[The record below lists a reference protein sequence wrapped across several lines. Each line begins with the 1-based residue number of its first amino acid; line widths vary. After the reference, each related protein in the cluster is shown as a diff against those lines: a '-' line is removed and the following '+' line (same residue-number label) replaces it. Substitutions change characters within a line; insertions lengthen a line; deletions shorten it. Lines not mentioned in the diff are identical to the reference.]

1 MGGGA
6 VWRLREHGFWREDGY
21 FFALGAGFPVL
32 RALSEA
38 RLPAYNESMA
48 KVWESNSV
56 DAQEA
61 QQETQ
66 QFDQS
71 EQLRVQAVADDKER
85 VGRLKAQ
92 EARKVQ
98 ALQLTRAR
106 IREQLSRTS
115 NERYTLLLNTELQQ
129 IEGEL
134 AKLG

>member
-1 MGGGA
+1 
-6 VWRLREHGFWREDGY
+6 
-21 FFALGAGFPVL
+21 
-32 RALSEA
+32 
-38 RLPAYNESMA
+38 MA
-48 KVWESNSV
+48 NGWESKSV
-56 DAQEA
+56 EA

>member
-1 MGGGA
+1 
-6 VWRLREHGFWREDGY
+6 
-21 FFALGAGFPVL
+21 
-32 RALSEA
+32 
-38 RLPAYNESMA
+38 MA
-48 KVWESNSV
+48 NGWESKSV
-56 DAQEA
+56 EA
-61 QQETQ
+61 QQEMQ

-71 EQLRVQAVADDKER
+71 EQSRLQEIVDNKER
-85 VGRLKAQ
+85 VGRLKAE

-115 NERYTLLLNTELQQ
+115 NERYTLLLNSELQQ

>member
-1 MGGGA
+1 
-6 VWRLREHGFWREDGY
+6 
-21 FFALGAGFPVL
+21 
-32 RALSEA
+32 
-38 RLPAYNESMA
+38 MA
-48 KVWESNSV
+48 KGWESKSV
-56 DAQEA
+56 EA

>member
-1 MGGGA
+1 
-6 VWRLREHGFWREDGY
+6 
-21 FFALGAGFPVL
+21 
-32 RALSEA
+32 
-38 RLPAYNESMA
+38 MA
-48 KVWESNSV
+48 NVWEGNSV
-56 DAQEA
+56 EA
-61 QQETQ
+61 QQEMEQEAQ

-71 EQLRVQAVADDKER
+71 EQLRAQAVADDKER